1 MHQTFS
7 RVDATGNTSIE
18 PTALEASLASIPVG
32 ELTKREKIRTGMDA
46 GRGKTGARF
55 VSYTVESV
63 GTASVPE
70 YCQ

>member
-32 ELTKREKIRTGMDA
+32 ELTKTEKSGLAWMREEEKL
-46 GRGKTGARF
+46 ARDL
-55 VSYTVESV
+55 YLTL
-63 GTASVPE
+63 
-70 YCQ
+70 